1 MEKVIAITPPHC
13 TRPEM
18 VIAACRAGG
27 IGVVDLGYRDIFDWS
42 VANLGRI
49 ESSVDRTSLWGVR
62 WDTLGLPQ
70 RSPELLLKLFR
81 RSRPVPILVLA
92 GQQPAEF
99 PRFRELTRR
108 IARQAFVEVH
118 DLESARSAIAAGYD
132 GLIVK
137 GHEAGGLVSKH
148 STFILLQE
156 LHGKLNAPYWVQ
168 GGIGPRSAA
177 AAILAGARGVV
188 LCEQLWLADESPF
201 SRTDMRNAWSRLDG
215 SETILLGPDD
225 VPYRLF
231 SRWGR
236 GKLRELEQRILH
248 GEPWRERLSQYLG
261 EADDPLLPLGQD
273 ITFAAP
279 LAKRYGTVGRIVTAI
294 RNDME
299 STVRL
304 ARSQRVFSP
313 ESPLARSHGT
323 RYPIVQ
329 GPMTRVSDTAAFAK
343 AVADGGALPFLALS
357 VMRKPQVRELLTE
370 TRSLLGEQPWGVGLL
385 GFMPL
390 EFRQEQ
396 IEVIREIKP
405 PFAIIAGGRPS
416 QARELEELSIAT
428 YLHVPSPGLLH
439 GFLKEGARKFIFE
452 GSECGGHTGPRTSF
466 ILWESAIEILLTA
479 EIPDAESVH
488 VLFAGGIHD
497 AVSTAMLSVLAA
509 PLVARGMKVGILMGT
524 AYLFTEE
531 IVRTGAIVEEFQ
543 AHAVTCKETVLL
555 QSGVGVYTRC
565 AKTDF
570 CDEFNRKRRELLLA
584 QESDDDILKSLEM
597 LNIGRLRIA
606 SKGITRNDLDPTAK
620 SSGDRYFKVDVATQ
634 RREGMY
640 MLGEVARLRNSTLK
654 IAELHQSVSEG
665 SGEVL
670 VHANENERQRPMRAG
685 RGVTQRDIAII
696 GMACLLPKAQNLRTY
711 WQNIINRVEAIRE
724 VSEDRWRPID
734 FFDPRR
740 GIKDKI
746 YSKWGGFLDDIQFDP
761 TAWGIPPASLK
772 AIEPMQLLALVVAR
786 QALEDAA
793 LERRPFAR
801 ERTATIFGAGG
812 MHDLGT
818 LYIFR
823 TLLAQYLPKVP
834 GLPESTRQHIIK
846 SLYEKELP
854 VWTEDSFP
862 GFLGNVVA
870 GRVAN
875 RLDLGGTNFTVDA
888 ACASSLAALDAGIR
902 QLRDGDADVALV
914 GAVDGTNNS
923 TSFMAF
929 AQTHALSPR
938 GRCRP
943 FDDSADGIAIGEGVV
958 ALVLKRLADAERDG
972 DRIRGIIKGIGSSAD
987 GRNRSLTAPHPQGQ
1001 ARALHRAYEDAGV
1014 EPSTVTLIEA
1024 HGTGTAVGDKSEIET
1039 LNTVFGESG
1048 AEPQTC
1054 AVGSVKS
1061 MIGHTKVTSG
1071 LAALAKATLA
1081 LEHRV
1086 LPPTLGVEKPNA
1098 SVDFAHS
1105 PFYICTEPRPWL
1117 APPKGHPRRCGVSA
1131 FGFGGTNFHVVLE
1144 EYTRGYRDTDTVDLN
1159 PRDAEPF
1166 AFWGADRKH
1175 IEQTLRCL
1183 LEGLEHPDYLD
1194 FGQLAHAVHL
1204 EQQRIPSSDRKC
1216 RLALVAT
1223 STIDLRQ
1230 KLELALRALADNGKT
1245 EFKYPQGIYFR
1256 ENIDPMAVC
1265 FLFPGQGSQK
1275 INMLRDLILARPAL
1289 HELFERADRLLADR
1303 LPQPLSRYIYPLP
1316 VFSDE
1321 ERARQQTALNAT
1333 QIAQPAL
1340 GVVELAAARLLE
1352 SFGIRPDFVAGHSY
1366 GEYVALCAA
1375 GGVNPDDL
1383 IRLSEIRGRIAA
1395 NAGRES
1401 GGAMAAV
1408 SGDGPG
1414 TEALIAKH
1422 GLPVHIANFNTPDQT
1437 IIAGPSAAIDQAVAV
1452 LSGGSLRVTKLQ
1464 VSGAFHCP
1472 MMSDARDALA
1482 AELSRI
1488 KFTTPTIPV
1497 YSNTTAGRYPDKPG
1511 DVCALLTRHIVE
1523 PVRFVEEVNHLYEA
1537 GARVFI
1543 EVGPGSVL
1551 TGIVDRILA
1560 ERPHTALGIDAPGRP
1575 GWLQLAHAMTHLF
1588 TLGVPVTFQTW
1599 FQGRGFKDFAPA
1611 DSFAEAERK
1620 AHPGPLTWRIN
1631 GGRAAPWEIKTDKA
1645 DGIQDTVPLS
1655 LPEQGAALDAPAPA
1669 KTVGPEHQEN
1679 RILAPN
1685 QRSNI
1690 MNTTEMTHWT
1700 ETTEHASPPP
1710 AVPPPAVSDARLAF
1724 VQQSLA
1730 QFIDLQ
1736 KEQQQTLRHFLSF
1749 LHANLAGTELPLQGW
1764 QTESQAIAPQ
1774 PLQTQAVPPSP
1785 PRGVVLAAVPPAP
1798 VLPNQILAASG
1809 PVTPSA
1815 PIVQNASVRPQES
1828 ASKAHNVVPLPNA
1841 FPPQAAK
1848 AGGNLAPTEQFK
1860 ADLLRAIAERTGYPE
1875 EMLDLDAHME
1885 ADLGIDSIKRIEVFS
1900 MLKDQHNLLEGRDEE
1915 TVIEEL
1921 SGLKT
1926 LNEIIAWYDRLRES
1940 GSEAKEGG
1948 IPSPKKSQTP
1958 PSVSPVETAESRPTA
1973 YEPADP
1979 VRCYALKPVPAPWN
1993 GTLTGFCEL
2002 PLLLLGPAGEVTE
2015 TFRQTLADEG
2025 HTVWRI
2031 VPGQETVSRE
2041 DGLFEVDFTS
2051 PNTVEK
2057 LKALVANTGKTP
2069 GGLINV
2075 LGVATPDDSLGGRTD
2090 PARILFLTMKALGSS
2105 LEEGVSAGGGWL
2117 VNVTAMDGQ
2126 FGLGGTG
2133 IFSVG
2138 GAGSH
2143 GVAKSA
2149 AREWPQLRLKCV
2161 DLQTALSPSQ
2171 WAENLV
2177 MELHCGDSAPEV
2189 GFTTSGRWRLEL
2201 ESYDSES
2208 GLSGPELEPGA
2219 VILAMGG
2226 AQGITSDIVKF
2237 MAQRYQAQFVLV
2249 GRTHLPK
2256 EEGESTRHITDP
2268 GELRQ
2273 FLIGEQKAKSE
2284 HKVKPAEVEAEL
2296 KRILKIRELRG
2307 NLDFLKEAGVKVEYH
2322 AVDVRDAEMFGQ
2334 LIDDLYARLGRID
2347 GVLHGAGIIED
2358 KLVRDKSE
2366 ASFDAVYQTK
2376 VVPALTLERK
2386 LRFESL
2392 KFLVFFS
2399 SVAGR
2404 FGNIGQCDYSA
2415 ANEVL
2420 NKLADRLSL
2429 EWPNV
2434 HTVSINWG
2442 PWDSGMVN
2450 DELRRLY
2457 ATRNIHLIPVATGT
2471 RRFMEA
2477 LGNPPGQAPELVI
2490 TASLDSIAAV
2500 NRKTKLRENI
2510 PKDLTP
2516 C

>member
-1 MEKVIAITPPHC
+1 
-13 TRPEM
+13 
-18 VIAACRAGG
+18 
-27 IGVVDLGYRDIFDWS
+27 
-42 VANLGRI
+42 
-49 ESSVDRTSLWGVR
+49 
-62 WDTLGLPQ
+62 
-70 RSPELLLKLFR
+70 
-81 RSRPVPILVLA
+81 VLA
-92 GQQPAEF
+92 GQQPAEL

-108 IARQAFVEVH
+108 IARQVFVEVH

-273 ITFAAP
+273 IAFAAP

-396 IEVIREIKP
+396 IEVIREVKP

-466 ILWESAIEILLTA
+466 ILWESAIGILLTA
-479 EIPDAESVH
+479 EIPDPESVH

-497 AVSTAMLSVLAA
+497 AMSTAMLSVLAA
-509 PLVARGMKVGILMGT
+509 PLVARGMKVGVLMGT

-584 QESDDDILKSLEM
+584 QESDDEILKSLEM

-606 SKGITRNDLDPTAK
+606 SKGIARNDLDPTAK
-620 SSGDRYFKVDVATQ
+620 SSVDRYFKVDVATQ

-640 MLGEVARLRNSTLK
+640 MLGEVARLRSSTLK
-654 IAELHQSVSEG
+654 IAELHKSVSEESCDVLTRADELPHPKRG
-665 SGEVL
+665 SRE
-670 VHANENERQRPMRAG
+670 APQRH
-685 RGVTQRDIAII
+685 IAII
-696 GMACLLPKAQNLRTY
+696 GMACLLPKAQDLRTY
-711 WQNIINRVEAIRE
+711 WQNIINRVDAIRE
-724 VSEDRWRPID
+724 VPEDRWRPAD

-740 GIKDKI
+740 GVKDKI

-761 TAWGIPPASLK
+761 TTWGIPPASLK

-786 QALEDAA
+786 QALEDAG
-793 LERRPFAR
+793 LDRRPFPR

-818 LYIFR
+818 IYIFR
-823 TLLAQYLPKVP
+823 TLLAHYLPKVP
-834 GLPESTRQHIIK
+834 DLPESTRQHVMK
-846 SLYEKELP
+846 LLYEKELP
-854 VWTEDSFP
+854 GWTEDSFP
-862 GFLGNVVA
+862 GVLGNVVA

-923 TSFMAF
+923 ASFMAF

-972 DRIRGIIKGIGSSAD
+972 DRIRGVIKGIGSSSD

-1061 MIGHTKVTSG
+1061 MIGHTKVTAG

-1098 SVDFAHS
+1098 GVDFAHS

-1175 IEQTLRCL
+1175 IEQSLRCL

-1194 FGQLAHAVHL
+1194 FGQLAYAVHL

-1395 NAGRES
+1395 SAGRES

-1408 SGDGPG
+1408 SSDGPG

-1422 GLPVHIANFNTPDQT
+1422 GWPVHIANFNTPDQT
-1437 IIAGPSAAIDQAVAV
+1437 IIAGPSAVIDQAVAV
-1452 LSGGSLRVTKLQ
+1452 LSGGSLRITKLQ

-1488 KFTTPTIPV
+1488 KFATPTIPV
-1497 YSNTTAGRYPDKPG
+1497 YSNTTADRYPDKPG
-1511 DVCALLTRHIVE
+1511 DVRALLTRHLVE

-1543 EVGPGSVL
+1543 EVGPGLVL
-1551 TGIVDRILA
+1551 TGLVDSILA

-1575 GWLQLAHAMTHLF
+1575 GWLQLGHVMTHLF
-1588 TLGVPVTFQTW
+1588 TLGVPVAFQTW
-1599 FQGRGFKDFAPA
+1599 FKGRGFKECIPA
-1611 DSFAEAERK
+1611 DLFTEAAKK
-1620 AHPGPLTWRIN
+1620 AHPSPLTWRIN
-1631 GGRAAPWEIKTDKA
+1631 GGRAAPWEIKA
-1645 DGIQDTVPLS
+1645 DETEGIRDAVPLS
-1655 LPEQGAALDAPAPA
+1655 LPEQGAVANATAPAR
-1669 KTVGPEHQEN
+1669 TVPSELQET
-1679 RILAPN
+1679 RILATN
-1685 QRSNI
+1685 QRNSV
-1690 MNTTEMTHWT
+1690 MNTPEATH
-1700 ETTEHASPPP
+1700 TTGPAGHASPST
-1710 AVPPPAVSDARLAF
+1710 AASDARLAL

-1736 KEQQQTLRHFLSF
+1736 KEQQRTLCHFLNF

-1764 QTESQAIAPQ
+1764 QAESQAIAPQ

-1815 PIVQNASVRPQES
+1815 PIVQNAAIRPQEPG
-1828 ASKAHNVVPLPNA
+1828 SKAAHVVSLPTA
-1841 FPPQAAK
+1841 SPTQAAK
-1848 AGGNLAPTEQFK
+1848 AGGSLAPTEQFK

-1900 MLKDQHNLLEGRDEE
+1900 ALKDQHNLLEGRDEE
-1915 TVIEEL
+1915 AVIEEL

-1948 IPSPKKSQTP
+1948 ILSPKKSQTP
-1958 PSVSPVETAESRPTA
+1958 PSVSPVEAAESRPTA

-1993 GTLTGFCEL
+1993 GTVTGYCDL
-2002 PLLLLGPAGEVTE
+2002 PILLLGPAAEVTE
-2015 TFRQTLADEG
+2015 TFRQALADEG
-2025 HTVWRI
+2025 YTVWRI
-2031 VPGQETVSRE
+2031 VSGQETVRLE
-2041 DGLFEVDFTS
+2041 EGLFEVDFAS
-2051 PNTVEK
+2051 PHAVEK
-2057 LKALVANTGKTP
+2057 LRALVANTGKTP

-2075 LGVATPDDSLGGRTD
+2075 LGAAMPDDSLGRTTD
-2090 PARILFLTMKALGSS
+2090 PARILFLTLKALGDS
-2105 LEEGVSAGGGWL
+2105 LEKGVPAGGGWL

-2126 FGLGGTG
+2126 FGRGRSGT
-2133 IFSVG
+2133 FSIA
-2138 GAGSH
+2138 GAGAH

-2149 AREWPQLRLKCV
+2149 AREWPQLRLKCI
-2161 DLQTALSPSQ
+2161 DIQPALSPAQ
-2171 WAENLV
+2171 WAEYLL

-2201 ESYDSES
+2201 EPHGGED

-2219 VILAMGG
+2219 VILATGG
-2226 AQGITSDIVKF
+2226 AQGITGDIVKF
-2237 MAQRYQAQFVLV
+2237 MAQRYPLRFVLV
-2249 GRTHLPK
+2249 GRTPLPD
-2256 EEGESTRHITDP
+2256 EEAESTRHIADP

-2273 FLIGEQKAKSE
+2273 FLIGKLRAQSDG
-2284 HKVKPAEVEAEL
+2284 KVKPAEVEAEL
-2296 KRILKIRELRG
+2296 KRILKTRELLG
-2307 NLDFLKEAGVKVEYH
+2307 NLAFLRENGVEVEYH
-2322 AVDVRDAEMFGQ
+2322 AVDVRDAEVFGQ
-2334 LIDDLYARLGRID
+2334 LIDHIYARLGRID
-2347 GVLHGAGIIED
+2347 GVLHGAGVIED
-2358 KLVRDKSE
+2358 KLIRDKSE
-2366 ASFDAVYQTK
+2366 ASFDAVYHTK
-2376 VVPALTLERK
+2376 VVPALTLARK
-2386 LRFESL
+2386 LRFDSL

-2404 FGNIGQCDYSA
+2404 FGNVGQCDYSA

-2429 EWPNV
+2429 EYPNV
-2434 HTVSINWG
+2434 RTVSINWG

-2457 ATRNIHLIPVATGT
+2457 STRNIHLIPVATGT
-2471 RRFMEA
+2471 SLFVEA
-2477 LGNPPGQAPELVI
+2477 LGYPLGQAPELVI

-2500 NRKTKLRENI
+2500 TRTTRSRENLPHGEI
-2510 PKDLTP
+2510 RTSLLERSVAMREGVSY
-2516 C
+2516 